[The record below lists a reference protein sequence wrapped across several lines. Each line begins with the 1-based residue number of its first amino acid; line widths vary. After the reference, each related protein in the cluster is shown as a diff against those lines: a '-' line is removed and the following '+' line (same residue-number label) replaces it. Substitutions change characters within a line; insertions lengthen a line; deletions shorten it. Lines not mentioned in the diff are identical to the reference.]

1 MGDIR
6 GNSLGDGPSTRWAVE
21 EMAGAV
27 LWDGRVRATLSTI
40 CERLADQ
47 PATSLSRAL
56 GSQRKSASRILHNG
70 KVSAGDLLRGHVLLT
85 EARSI
90 EYCEHT
96 RSCEDRHRFILIAS
110 DTTVCNFSTHHA
122 LEGLGPISD
131 NDHDLG
137 VFVHSGFA
145 MTRDGV
151 PLGLLSQRIWARDPK
166 EGHVS
171 ERRRTREYID
181 KESYKWLQAERD
193 VEGILSPDVHALLI
207 QDREADIYD
216 FFSAPRSTN
225 IELLIRAGQARS
237 VEVISEQ
244 NDIVDADDTN
254 DMPETLLEAAAK
266 GTVVGHK
273 NVSIYAHPNHKSR
286 EAHLTIRLLR
296 VCICAPRHSD
306 QPASELLPSVPV
318 WMVQAS
324 EETPPPDVEK
334 PVSWTLLTTLPEV
347 DQKDAFDLVN
357 YYALRWR
364 IERFH
369 YTLKSGCNVE
379 HMQCDT
385 FEAIQKAMSLY
396 SIVSWRL
403 MWMLYL
409 VREDPDA
416 PADLIVSPTEAEV
429 LQLHTGKDIHTARD
443 AVLAIA
449 KVGGFV
455 SVPSAPMPGVK
466 SMWLGMRRFS
476 DLLQGYRLAKTEHRQ
491 SLWDK

>member
-1 MGDIR
+1 MGNVVGTCGEDR
-6 GNSLGDGPSTRWAVE
+6 PSRHWSVE

-27 LWDGRVRATLSTI
+27 LWDGRVRSTLSTI
-40 CERLADQ
+40 CERLANQ

-56 GSQRKSASRILHNG
+56 GPQRKSASRILHHP
-70 KVSAGDLLRGHVLLT
+70 KVSAADLLRGHILLT
-85 EARSI
+85 EARSE
-90 EYCEHT
+90 EYCEHA
-96 RSCEDRHRFILIAS
+96 RACGDKDPFILIAS

-122 LEGLGPISD
+122 LDGVGPISD

-137 VFVHSGFA
+137 VFVHSALA

-151 PLGLLSQRIWARDPK
+151 PLGLLSQRIWARDSK

-193 VEGILSPDVHALLI
+193 VERTLSVRALLI
-207 QDREADIYD
+207 QDREADVYD

-225 IELLIRAGQARS
+225 MELLIRAGQPRR
-237 VEVISEQ
+237 VDVISKQ
-244 NDIVDADDTN
+244 NETVDTN
-254 DMPETLLEAAAK
+254 DTPETLLEAAAK
-266 GTVVGHK
+266 GTVVAHK
-273 NVSIYAHPNHKSR
+273 RVSIYPHPNHRSR

-296 VCICAPRHSD
+296 VCVCAPRHSD
-306 QPASELLPSVPV
+306 QPASELLPSVPIWV
-318 WMVQAS
+318 VRAS
-324 EETPPPDVEK
+324 EENPPPDVEK

-347 DQKDAFDLVN
+347 DHKDALQLVH

-379 HMQCDT
+379 QMQCDT
-385 FEAIQKAMSLY
+385 FEAVQKAMSLY

-409 VREDPDA
+409 VREDPNA

-429 LQLHTGKDIHTARD
+429 LQLHTGKNVNTAYD

-455 SVPSAPMPGVK
+455 SVPSAPLPGVK
-466 SMWLGMRRFS
+466 SMWLGMRKFS
-476 DLLQGYRLAKTEHRQ
+476 DLVQGYMLASNRH
-491 SLWDK
+491 